1 MKLVDAFS
9 AGSPTSSNQFSVKMV
24 ERAALHRSKG
34 TAHQIAE
41 CWKMADKSLSQVT
54 SAMLDAAQAPGV
66 LGEAAKY
73 QLSGTAK
80 RLRARMALALGH
92 AFETDMNTVVKIAAA
107 CELLHEASLV
117 HDDLQDRDT
126 MRRGRKAVW
135 YAYNDELAIT
145 LGDWL
150 INQAYD
156 VILSVDVSATTTRQL
171 ARSLAKAVGDTVR
184 GQAVENE
191 AKANLVTTT
200 SDYIDMA
207 AGKTAPLLAFPLE
220 AVCAVAGKTQR
231 ECAAIRTGLECLGG
245 AYQLRDDLID
255 LLGEKGR
262 GDGGADLVEGKA
274 TLPVVVY
281 YRDSSPKQRLKL
293 ETFLN
298 APRSTREEQVDFWVQ
313 EVLASQA
320 FDEVRDTVDG
330 LMEMGFRY
338 LEEAPVEV
346 SMLCKRLFGRLIAP
360 VSRPQGAHELT
371 QKVAAV

>member
-1 MKLVDAFS
+1 MKLVEAFPT
-9 AGSPTSSNQFSVKMV
+9 GSPTPSGQFNISMI
-24 ERAALHRSKG
+24 ERAALRRSKPSAQ
-34 TAHQIAE
+34 TL
-41 CWKMADKSLSQVT
+41 ADSWRQADESLAQVT
-54 SAMLDAAQAPGV
+54 SAMLNAAQAPGI

-92 AFETDMNTVVKIAAA
+92 AFQTDLNTVVKIAAA

-117 HDDLQDRDT
+117 HDDLQDQDT

-135 YAYNDELAIT
+135 VAYSPELAIT
-145 LGDWL
+145 LGDWF

-184 GQAVENE
+184 GQAIENE
-191 AKANLVTTT
+191 AKTNLNATT

-220 AVCAVAGKTQR
+220 AVCAVAGRSQR
-231 ECAAIRTGLECLGG
+231 ECAAIRSGLECLGG

-255 LLGEKGR
+255 LLGDKGR

-281 YRDSSPKQRLKL
+281 YRDGSPEQRQGLECFLKK
-293 ETFLN
+293 
-298 APRSTREEQVDFWVQ
+298 PREEREKQVAFWVQ
-313 EVLASQA
+313 EILFSHA

-330 LMEMGFRY
+330 LMDMGFRY
-338 LEEAPVEV
+338 LNDSPVEV
-346 SMLCKRLFGRLIAP
+346 SMLCKRLFGKLIGP
-360 VSRPQGAHELT
+360 VERPATSEQRV
-371 QKVAAV
+371 KKIAAV